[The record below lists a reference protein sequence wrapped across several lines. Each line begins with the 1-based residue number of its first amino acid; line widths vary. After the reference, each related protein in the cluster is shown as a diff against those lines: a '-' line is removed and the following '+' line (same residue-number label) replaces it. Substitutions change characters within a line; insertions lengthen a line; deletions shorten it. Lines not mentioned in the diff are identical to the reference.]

1 MYFMCILCYTF
12 TSHSQ
17 RAVAAF
23 PRFADARQRFA
34 IIRDSAA
41 ATGGN
46 AFVSGWLSVEDDV
59 ND

>member
-1 MYFMCILCYTF
+1 VHFVLHFYLSFAPC
-12 TSHSQ
+12 
-17 RAVAAF
+17 VAAF